1 MTGDAMHTQ
10 RSIKPLLLA
19 AVGAALLLADFAPGD
34 LSGWRPLREAQAIVG
49 APMTPMSYA
58 GVARRTT
65 ARVVTAETMAVTTAA
80 ATTAAASQQQ
90 AAVAQQQAATA
101 QKQAAT
107 AQQQA
112 AVAQQQAAAARPAVG
127 TVVPALPAG
136 CAPEAIGGI
145 EYQRCAGVY
154 YRAAFQG
161 NNLVYVVQQP

>member
-1 MTGDAMHTQ
+1 MHTQ

-34 LSGWRPLREAQAIVG
+34 GLSGWRPLREAQAIVG

-58 GVARRTT
+58 GAARRTT
-65 ARVVTAETMAVTTAA
+65 ARVVAVETAA
-80 ATTAAASQQQ
+80 VTTAAASQQQ

-101 QKQAAT
+101 QQQAAT

-136 CAPEAIGGI
+136 CVPEAIGGV

>member
-1 MTGDAMHTQ
+1 MHTQ

-19 AVGAALLLADFAPGD
+19 AVGAALLLADLAPGG
-34 LSGWRPLREAQAIVG
+34 LTGWRILPEAQAIIG
-49 APMTPMSYA
+49 RPLTPMSYA

-65 ARVVTAETMAVTTAA
+65 ARVVTAETVAVTTAV
-80 ATTAAASQQQ
+80 ASEQQ
-90 AAVAQQQAATA
+90 AAVAQQQAAM
-101 QKQAAT
+101 

-112 AVAQQQAAAARPAVG
+112 AVAQQQAAATRPAVG
-127 TVVPALPAG
+127 TVVQALPAG
-136 CAPEAIGGI
+136 CAQEAIGGV